1 MSDQETLHFKLGLK
15 STSKHKQPLIKILVS
30 GTEFY
35 SDYLDSLNGE
45 LKYIEFDAD
54 ILEGQNTLQII
65 LLNKESIDTV
75 LDENGKIVEDMILSI
90 DSIEIDDIDLGT
102 LKWTLSKY
110 FPIYPEEYLNET
122 QKSLSELTNFVDLGW
137 NGTWELEF
145 QSPFYIWLLE
155 NL

>member
-15 STSKHKQPLIKILVS
+15 STSERKRPLIKILVS
-30 GTEFY
+30 GNEFY
-35 SDYLDSLNGE
+35 NDYLDSLNGE
-45 LKYIEFDAD
+45 LKYIEFDAA
-54 ILEGQNTLQII
+54 ISEGLNSLQIV

-75 LDENGKIVEDMILSI
+75 LHENGTIIKDMILSI

-110 FPIYPEEYLNET
+110 FPIYPEEYLDMA
-122 QKSLSELTNFVDLGW
+122 QKAVTEITECVDLGW
-137 NGTWELEF
+137 NGTWKLEF